1 MKKAAATTR
10 AILKQCEA
18 VSEILKSLSHP
29 VRLKI
34 LCQLLQG
41 EKSVNE
47 LIDFCEISQS
57 NMSQF
62 LKRMKEEG
70 IISSRREWNKIFYRV
85 ADPRVL
91 KLMEALKEIYT

>member
-1 MKKAAATTR
+1 MKSTATPK
-10 AILKQCEA
+10 AILKQCDY
-18 VSEILKSLSHP
+18 VSDILKSLSHP

-34 LCQLLQG
+34 LCQLMQG

-47 LIDFCEISQS
+47 LIEFCEISQS

-70 IISSRREWNKIFYRV
+70 VVSSRREWNKIFYSV
-85 ADPRVL
+85 ADPRLL
-91 KLMEALKEIYT
+91 KLLEAIKEIYT